1 MADGLHHDVGGRRV
15 PGDSALLGDVTNPAT
30 DKIIARAPFASV
42 SLVADAVR
50 TAAQVPQNRAGIVYR
65 FKALDD
71 RTASYRRYLSPGCP
85 SPRWAGEATI
95 HPTEETVV
103 S

>member
-15 PGDSALLGDVTNPAT
+15 PGDSALRGDVTNPAT
-30 DKIIARAPFASV
+30 DEVIARAPFAFE

-50 TAAQVPQNRAGIVYR
+50 TAVQVPQKRAGIVYR

-71 RTASYRRYLSPGCP
+71 QTASHRRHLSPGCP
-85 SPRWAGEATI
+85 SPRRAGQATI